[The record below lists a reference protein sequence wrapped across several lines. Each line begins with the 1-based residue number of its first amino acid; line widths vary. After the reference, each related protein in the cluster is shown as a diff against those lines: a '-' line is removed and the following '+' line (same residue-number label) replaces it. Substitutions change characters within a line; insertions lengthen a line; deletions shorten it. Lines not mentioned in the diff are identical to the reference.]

1 MISDG
6 SMPGPRP
13 VFLEGPKLRVT
24 VHKSQKLATFFEIV
38 VNICDFG
45 YFVTFG
51 HS

>member
-1 MISDG
+1 MIKVDVL
-6 SMPGPRP
+6 MVP
-13 VFLEGPKLRVT
+13 
-24 VHKSQKLATFFEIV
+24 KSQKLATFFEIV

>member
-1 MISDG
+1 MIKVDVL
-6 SMPGPRP
+6 MVP
-13 VFLEGPKLRVT
+13 
-24 VHKSQKLATFFEIV
+24 KSQKLATFSEIV